1 MAVGDANRIGTNIGA
16 LNGLNSLQNINKKLA
31 LSQLRLATGKR
42 INEAADDP
50 SGYSI
55 ANSFDKRARG
65 LSVALDS
72 VGTASNALS
81 IAEGGLNGINQILM
95 DMKDLVVQG
104 ASDTLGTTER
114 TAINSQLT
122 ALRAEI
128 TRIAGQTTFN
138 GTKMLDGSFTNRRF
152 QTGDTE
158 ADFISFSISASFD
171 STALLL
177 SGVSV
182 TDSAAACNS
191 MASVD
196 TAISAV
202 AGAVQSI
209 GSVVQR
215 MRLVEN
221 NLNVAIVN
229 TTSAKSRI
237 LDADVAKEQVN
248 STRLQILRQLATAQ
262 LAQANTAPQS
272 VLSLFQG

>member
-1 MAVGDANRIGTNIGA
+1 MAAGDANRIGTNIGA
-16 LNGLNSLQNINKKLA
+16 LNGLNSLMAINKKLA
-31 LSQLRLATGKR
+31 LSQLRLSTGKR

-65 LSVALDS
+65 LQVALDS

-81 IAEGGLNGINQILM
+81 IAEGGLNNINQILL

-114 TAINSQLT
+114 SAINTQLT
-122 ALRAEI
+122 ALRDEI
-128 TRIAGQTTFN
+128 DRISQQTTFN
-138 GTKMLDGSFTNRRF
+138 GTKMLDGTFTNRRF

-158 ADFISFSISASFD
+158 SDSISFSISASFD
-171 STALLL
+171 STSL
-177 SGVSV
+177 SLTNVSV
-182 TDSAAACNS
+182 GDSTAACNS
-191 MASVD
+191 FASVD
-196 TAISAV
+196 AAISTV
-202 AGAVQSI
+202 ATNVQKI

-215 MRLVEN
+215 MRLIEN
-221 NLNVAIVN
+221 NISVAIVN

-237 LDADVAKEQVN
+237 LDADVAKEQVE

-262 LAQANTAPQS
+262 LAQANVAPQS
-272 VLSLFQG
+272 VLSLFQ

>member
-1 MAVGDANRIGTNIGA
+1 MAVGDANRVNANIGA
-16 LNGLNSLQNINKKLA
+16 LNGLNSLMSINKKLEI
-31 LSQLRLATGKR
+31 SQLRLSTGKR

-55 ANSFDKRARG
+55 ATSFDKRARG

-81 IAEGGLNGINQILM
+81 IAEGGLNGINQILL

-104 ASDTLGTTER
+104 ASDTLGSTER
-114 TAINSQLT
+114 TAINNQLT
-122 ALRAEI
+122 ALRDEI
-128 TRIAGQTTFN
+128 SRIAAQTTFN
-138 GTKMLDGSFTNRRF
+138 GTKMLDGTFTNRRF

-158 ADFISFSISASFD
+158 TDYISFSISASYD
-171 STALLL
+171 ATALSLT
-177 SGVSV
+177 SVAV

-191 MASVD
+191 MASVN
-196 TAISAV
+196 TAINTV
-202 AGAVQSI
+202 ATQVQSI

-221 NLNVAIVN
+221 NLSVAIVN
-229 TTSAKSRI
+229 TTAAKSRI
-237 LDADVAKEQVN
+237 LDADVAKEQVE
-248 STRLQILRQLATAQ
+248 STRYQILRQLATAQ

-272 VLSLFQG
+272 VLSLFR

>member
-1 MAVGDANRIGTNIGA
+1 MAVGDANRVNANIGA
-16 LNGLNSLQNINKKLA
+16 LNGLNSLMSINKKLEI
-31 LSQLRLATGKR
+31 SQLRLSTGRR

-55 ANSFDKRARG
+55 ATSFDKRARG

-81 IAEGGLNGINQILM
+81 IAEGGLTNINQILL

-114 TAINSQLT
+114 TAINTQLT
-122 ALRAEI
+122 ALRDEI
-128 TRIAGQTTFN
+128 TRIAQQTTFN
-138 GTKMLDGSFTNRRF
+138 GTKMLDGTFTNRRF

-158 ADFISFSISASFD
+158 SDYISFSISASYD
-171 STALLL
+171 STALSLT
-177 SGVSV
+177 GVGV

-191 MASVD
+191 MASVN
-196 TAISAV
+196 TAINTV
-202 AGAVQSI
+202 ATQVQSI

-221 NLNVAIVN
+221 NLSVAIVN
-229 TTSAKSRI
+229 TTAAKSRI
-237 LDADVAKEQVN
+237 LDADVAKEQVE
-248 STRLQILRQLATAQ
+248 STRYQILRQLATAQ

-272 VLSLFQG
+272 VLSLFR